1 MRIAGAT
8 FHLVFGKD
16 FRYEA
21 YRDGV
26 LAPMR
31 DRYYRIPAF
40 LPQGGCEFCDRY
52 FQNTCPVR

>member
-1 MRIAGAT
+1 
-8 FHLVFGKD
+8 VFGRG
-16 FRYEA
+16 FHYTA

-40 LPQGGCEFCDRY
+40 LPQGACVFCERY
-52 FQNTCPVR
+52 FETACPVR